1 MMKRIFAATTCA
13 LALAF
18 AAPAAAQD
26 DGVASSAEVDREQ
39 AAIGALFGDLF
50 GTADPLTPEQE
61 AGLPMAQSVVL
72 KLFPEG
78 TYAKMMN
85 ETLAPMFDQMFT
97 SMGMTPGL
105 MLVELTGLPPS
116 AMTEVDEADLQA
128 AVDLLDPNAS
138 QRNGE
143 IAKMTLDLITG
154 IVVEIEPSYRA
165 GLARAFAVRFSA
177 EELADL
183 DAYFATPVGS
193 KYASESFLIY
203 ADPQVM
209 SAMNEMMPK
218 MMEAMPSMIGSIGE
232 IAAKYPKGRTFSQL
246 SSEEQDKLASLLG
259 ATLEDLAANEPA
271 PAPTVVPSTEAETE
285 AEWVEQEGAS

>member
-1 MMKRIFAATTCA
+1 MKRIFAATTCA
-13 LALAF
+13 LALTF
-18 AAPAAAQD
+18 AAPAVAQD
-26 DGVASSAEVDREQ
+26 DGASTSAEVDKEI
-39 AAIGALFGDLF
+39 AAMSAMFGDIF
-50 GTADPLTPEQE
+50 GTADPLTAEQE
-61 AGLPMAQSVVL
+61 ARVPSAQSVVM

-105 MLVELTGLPPS
+105 MLVELPGLPPS
-116 AMTEVDEADLQA
+116 AMAEVDEADLQSA
-128 AVDLLDPNAS
+128 IDLLDPNAS
-138 QRNGE
+138 ERNSD

-165 GLARAFAVRFSA
+165 GLARAFAVRFS
-177 EELADL
+177 EDELADL

-232 IAAKYPKGRTFSQL
+232 IAQKYPKGRTFSAL
-246 SSEEQDKLASLLG
+246 SNEEQEKLAALLG
-259 ATLEDLAANEPA
+259 ATLEDLAASEPA
-271 PAPTVVPSTEAETE
+271 PAPTIVPSTEAETE
-285 AEWVEQEGAS
+285 AEWVEEEGAS